1 MGMQED
7 NNNPEYR
14 LWLSNTLKA
23 TLAHCRRLA
32 GFCGCRLDG
41 SSVESYITYS
51 SKLKLA
57 HTTKLPQAGTHR
69 NNQLAAGKHSPPEP
83 TYCGEALTAKANSRR
98 ENAAAWAGVGVG
110 LVRWASFS
118 LLMEQTST
126 AMAEFKHSFNRRCK
140 IHDYRSRCIY
150 MITILKSAKAPL
162 FSSITR
168 DLEKP
173 KISPL
178 VKAHPA
184 GQIIYECLSQLC
196 IDHPSLRILRSIVM
210 PDHIH
215 FELFVTE
222 RTEIPLGSLIAVFK
236 AACTKKFKVCFPES
250 LLAKENLSLFESGFN
265 DKIATRAAAKDA
277 FYNYIADNPRRYLVK
292 KLCPE
297 YFFQEFPAPPKQM
310 NYAHAQELNAIA
322 AAVALMPPCSAN
334 LHRRL

>member
-1 MGMQED
+1 
-7 NNNPEYR
+7 
-14 LWLSNTLKA
+14 
-23 TLAHCRRLA
+23 
-32 GFCGCRLDG
+32 
-41 SSVESYITYS
+41 
-51 SKLKLA
+51 
-57 HTTKLPQAGTHR
+57 
-69 NNQLAAGKHSPPEP
+69 
-83 TYCGEALTAKANSRR
+83 
-98 ENAAAWAGVGVG
+98 
-110 LVRWASFS
+110 
-118 LLMEQTST
+118 
-126 AMAEFKHSFNRRCK
+126 MAEFKHSFNRRCK

-168 DLEKP
+168 DPEKP

-215 FELFVTE
+215 
-222 RTEIPLGSLIAVFK
+222 K
-236 AACTKKFKVCFPES
+236 ACFPES

-265 DKIATRAAAKDA
+265 DKIATRAGAKDA